1 MTRNKRRLP
10 DLGPVEY
17 KLLRILWRRQPAT
30 ARQVLD
36 EYNAGSP
43 RRLKYTTVMTLLTRM
58 AEKGVLDVDRERQP
72 FTFSPCVSREQMLGQ
87 RIREFVETFF
97 DGQPLDLA
105 LRLVEEADLDDSSLR
120 RLEERLEQQRR
131 ERERGRQR

>member
-1 MTRNKRRLP
+1 MTRNRRPLP

-17 KLLRILWRRQPAT
+17 KLLRILWKRQPAT

-58 AEKGVLDVDRERQP
+58 AEKGVLNVDRERQP

-120 RLEERLEQQRR
+120 RLEERLEQRR
-131 ERERGRQR
+131 ERERGPRR

>member
-1 MTRNKRRLP
+1 MTRNRRHLP

-17 KLLRILWRRQPAT
+17 KLLRILWKRQPAT

-58 AEKGVLDVDRERQP
+58 AEKGVLNVDRERQP

-120 RLEERLEQQRR
+120 RLEERLEQHRR
-131 ERERGRQR
+131 ERERGPRR

>member
-1 MTRNKRRLP
+1 MTRNKRRFP

-17 KLLRILWRRQPAT
+17 KLLRILWKRQPAT

-72 FTFSPCVSREQMLGQ
+72 FTFSPCVTREQMLGQ

-131 ERERGRQR
+131 ERERGRRR

>member
-1 MTRNKRRLP
+1 MTRSKRRLP

-17 KLLRILWRRQPAT
+17 KLLRILWKRQPAT